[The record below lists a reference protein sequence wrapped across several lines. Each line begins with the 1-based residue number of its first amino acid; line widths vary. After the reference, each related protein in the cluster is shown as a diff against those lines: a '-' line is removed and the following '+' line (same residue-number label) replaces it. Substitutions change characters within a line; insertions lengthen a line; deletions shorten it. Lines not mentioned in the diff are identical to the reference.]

1 MHYVIDVNKSIS
13 CQVSDK
19 WLVLWSLL
27 STILIASFC
36 SKMCFI
42 ITAVDHHL
50 VDISALN
57 LCMGRFCCNLLSIH
71 CFFANFEKKQQQ
83 SFDIF
88 LIQHPLL
95 ISHHQGPCLLL
106 NLSYGQN
113 NLEFANQVVHMPVL
127 YWYNSKCNFGCLG
140 LDAIGQVKQLVP
152 PSVSLQYVL
161 QAYNVSEGTW
171 HINSNPCR

>member
-1 MHYVIDVNKSIS
+1 MLRLYWTQITAHHKDVKAMVWPLKLPHVLHLKVSQSNPQEEIKMHYVIDVNKSIS
-13 CQVSDK
+13 CQVGDK

-127 YWYNSKCNFGCLG
+127 YWYHC
-140 LDAIGQVKQLVP
+140 Q
-152 PSVSLQYVL
+152 
-161 QAYNVSEGTW
+161 
-171 HINSNPCR
+171 